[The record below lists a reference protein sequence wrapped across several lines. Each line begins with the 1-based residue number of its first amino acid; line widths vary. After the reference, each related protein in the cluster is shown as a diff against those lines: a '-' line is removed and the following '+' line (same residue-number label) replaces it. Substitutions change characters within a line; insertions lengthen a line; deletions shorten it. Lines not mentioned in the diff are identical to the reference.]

1 MLKES
6 KKKQV
11 ELILTIYVNLISKIY
26 HHVINIKYDGIFF
39 FTKSEISRCIY
50 AE

>member
-11 ELILTIYVNLISKIY
+11 ELILTTYINLISKIWY

-39 FTKSEISRCIY
+39 Y
-50 AE
+50 

>member
-11 ELILTIYVNLISKIY
+11 ELILTIYVNLISKIWY
-26 HHVINIKYDGIFF
+26 HRVINIKYDGIFF
-39 FTKSEISRCIY
+39 FY
-50 AE
+50 